1 MWQEWYTVVR
11 EISQV
16 RVWVSQLSEAL
27 PCWCWP
33 ADIELQLLTAP
44 LSSNQQSSERILSC
58 SSQNQKRYS
67 NSGTTC
73 HRKETSVLWKA
84 RWVKMWI
91 LEDQA
96 ECIIRWRRWKAS
108 CETTWSGFQRDHRY
122 CHCCQHHYLYPA
134 SSSSQSA
141 SLFSF
146 YLWHVVL
153 FQGSR
158 WHNSHPQW
166 GSWSFSGCQ
175 RGRAS
180 CQTSKARWIVYL
192 KNAKKFLQL
201 EKQFWKNTNSHFCEG
216 WQGGG
221 WCSTVPGFTF

>member
-1 MWQEWYTVVR
+1 
-11 EISQV
+11 
-16 RVWVSQLSEAL
+16 
-27 PCWCWP
+27 
-33 ADIELQLLTAP
+33 
-44 LSSNQQSSERILSC
+44 
-58 SSQNQKRYS
+58 
-67 NSGTTC
+67 
-73 HRKETSVLWKA
+73 
-84 RWVKMWI
+84 MWI

-158 WHNSHPQW
+158 WHNSHPHDRSQVVREGGQVVRPRKQGELFIW
-166 GSWSFSGCQ
+166 KCKKILTTRKTILKKYKLTLLWRLTRWRLMQHSSRFHFLKLKQVFNKNKRKENPSFNHLSVN
-175 RGRAS
+175 RS
-180 CQTSKARWIVYL
+180 S
-192 KNAKKFLQL
+192 FLFSL
-201 EKQFWKNTNSHFCEG
+201 VSNKLSA
-216 WQGGG
+216 
-221 WCSTVPGFTF
+221 CSTHV